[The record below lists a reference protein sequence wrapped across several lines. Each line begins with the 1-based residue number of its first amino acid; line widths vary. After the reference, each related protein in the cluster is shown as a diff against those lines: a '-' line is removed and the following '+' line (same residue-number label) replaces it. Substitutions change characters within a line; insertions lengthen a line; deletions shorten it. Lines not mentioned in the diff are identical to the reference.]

1 MSNLRNRDIRT
12 RDIRKLVGYK
22 SQEIIWDQGCDETS
36 EWVMASLEDEAH
48 IDSLIKWLSA
58 KRIPSENE
66 AILIDSSWKNPKRIC
81 WGDLI
86 YDPRM
91 YFGKDMF
98 QLYDLD
104 LNWVMEYRV
113 QEIARFG
120 RYGIDRALSIVGDT

>member
-1 MSNLRNRDIRT
+1 MSNLRNPDIRT

-22 SQEIIWDQGCDETS
+22 SQEIAWDQGCDETS

-48 IDSLIKWLSA
+48 VKTLINWLSS
-58 KRIPSENE
+58 KNIPLESE
-66 AILIDSSWKNPKRIC
+66 AVLIDSGWKRPKRVC

-86 YDPRM
+86 SDPRK

-104 LNWVMEYRV
+104 LNWTMEYQV

-120 RYGIDRALSIVGDT
+120 RYGVVQNA

>member
-1 MSNLRNRDIRT
+1 MSNLRNPDIRT

-22 SQEIIWDQGCDETS
+22 SQEITWDQGCHETS

-48 IDSLIKWLSA
+48 ITPLIHWLSG
-58 KRIPSENE
+58 KNISSENE
-66 AILIDSSWKNPKRIC
+66 AILIDSGWKNPVRVF

-86 YDPRM
+86 TDPSR
-91 YFGKDMF
+91 YFGKEMF

-104 LNWVMEYRV
+104 LIWILEYQV

-120 RYGIDRALSIVGDT
+120 RYGIEQSA